1 VLSIARSW
9 CFLSIGG
16 LLLANWPAA
25 AQQAYPNR
33 PIRLVVAF
41 PPGGTADLVSRVFA
55 QELSE
60 KLGQTVV
67 VENRP
72 GAAGR
77 IGAEAVMRSPADG
90 YTLITAVTSSH
101 GIAPALAKAFPYDPV
116 KDFASVIKLGGS
128 PMALVARNG
137 FPASTAGELVAYAK
151 ANPGKINFASTGP
164 GSFAHLAG
172 ELLKQAAG
180 IDMTHVPYKGDSDA
194 IKDLTS
200 ENVDIFF
207 TPVAR
212 PQVEGKLIK
221 VIGIAA
227 VKRAAATPTWPT
239 ISETG
244 GPALVLASWTGI
256 MAPAGTPREIIDR
269 LNALG
274 NEVLALPSVRKR
286 FDDLAYELGGGT
298 PEAFAAEVG
307 NEVARLKRLNE
318 TLKIQI
324 Q

>member
-1 VLSIARSW
+1 MRANATSGLCLALGV
-9 CFLSIGG
+9 
-16 LLLANWPAA
+16 LLLSSGPAP
-25 AQQAYPNR
+25 AQQSYPDR
-33 PIRLVVAF
+33 PIRLIVAF

-55 QELSE
+55 QELAK
-60 KLGQTVV
+60 KLGQSIV

-101 GIAPALAKAFPYDPV
+101 GIAPALSKTFPYDPV

-164 GSFAHLAG
+164 GSFSHLAG

-194 IKDLTS
+194 IKDMIS
-200 ENVDIFF
+200 EVVDIFF

-221 VIGIAA
+221 VIG
-227 VKRAAATPTWPT
+227 VAAAKRTSATPAWPT
-239 ISETG
+239 IAESG
-244 GPALVLASWTGI
+244 GPDLILASWTGI
-256 MAPAGTPREIIDR
+256 MAPAGTPREIIAR

-274 NEVLALPSVRKR
+274 NEVLALPAVRQR
-286 FDDLAYELGGGT
+286 FGELAYEPGGGT

-307 NEVARLKRLNE
+307 NEVSRLRRLNE
-318 TLKIQI
+318 VLKIQTN
-324 Q
+324 